1 MAIIQISKIQ
11 QRSGDLVD
19 LPQLDEAEFGFAS
32 DEKRL
37 FIGKTEGSVENIEV
51 LTSYSEIAFSQLQ
64 GAVGNLDINTDVQ
77 NGQVLVYDG
86 NNWVNRGGDIGG
98 YINFG
103 EVANVKIL
111 GGTSG
116 YVLQTDG
123 TGNLSWAAGGGGGGG
138 GGTPGGANTQIQFNN
153 AGSFGGSSGLT
164 YNVANSTLSVTGNI
178 VAGNIKSDNFYYS
191 NGVAIS
197 FGYSNT
203 NVASYLPTYAGT
215 VGTGAA
221 NFVGTNTTLS
231 GNANVT
237 GNIAGGNLSTS
248 GRLTVSG
255 ISNLGAVGNITI
267 TGGSSGYYLQTNGSG
282 GLSWASI
289 PSGNGIANGTS
300 NITIPAVNGN
310 VVVYSAGNNTAN
322 ITGTGVNV
330 AGTLSATGNLSGGN
344 ISTTGALTVLG
355 TTNLGAVGN
364 ITITGGSSGYY
375 LQTNGSGGLSWAAVA
390 SGNGIANGT
399 SNITIPALNGNVVV
413 YAAGNNTANITGTG
427 ANITGTLNVTG
438 NTTVGNLIGSHANG
452 TSNVNI
458 PISSGNIAMSVGG
471 TSNVLVVT
479 STGANIAGTLNTTGN
494 ANVFGNLGTSGSL
507 TVAGNAGV
515 TGNIST
521 TGTLSVTGNA
531 NVGNLGTSGLVIA
544 TGNVTGG
551 NLVTSGALSVT
562 GNANVGNLGTS
573 GLVIATG
580 NVTGGNLVTSGALSV
595 TGNANV
601 GNLGTSGNVITG
613 GIKTDNYYYANGVAL
628 TTGVNTVVFTSSGTW
643 TVPAGVT
650 KALVTVYGAGG
661 NGVTWYYSGTE
672 HFQSG
677 GAGGY
682 GTAMVTGLSGTIA
695 ITIAA
700 AGSVGTTSFGTMI
713 SATGGGTGTGSP
725 GTTTGVSGTNGTCT
739 VSSGTAIV
747 LGTCGTNIDSLI
759 GSAAN
764 LSTPTSLY
772 YQIMCT
778 NVGLLGAGGYG
789 RPAIDT
795 YPAGSGAVVIQ
806 Y

>member
-64 GAVGNLDINTDVQ
+64 GAIGNLDINTNVQ
-77 NGQVLVYDG
+77 DGQVLVYDG

-103 EVANVKIL
+103 NLTNISI
-111 GGTSG
+111 GGGGSG
-116 YVLQTDG
+116 QVLSTDG
-123 TGNLSWAAGGGGGGG
+123 SGTLSWVDQSGGGGG

-164 YNVANSTLSVTGNI
+164 YNLANSTLSVTGNI

-203 NVASYLPTYAGT
+203 NVAAYLPTYTGT

-255 ISNLGAVGNITI
+255 ISNLGAVGNVTI

-551 NLVTSGALSVT
+551 NLVTSGT
-562 GNANVGNLGTS
+562 
-573 GLVIATG
+573 
-580 NVTGGNLVTSGALSV
+580 LSV

-601 GNLGTSGNVITG
+601 GNLGTSGNVVAG

-628 TTGVNTVVFTSSGTW
+628 TSGVNTVVFTSSGTW

-661 NGVTWYYSGTE
+661 NGNFWYSGGS
-672 HFQSG
+672 HYQSG

-682 GTAMVTGLSGTIA
+682 GTAMITGLSGTVA

-700 AGSVGTTSFGTMI
+700 AGSGGTTSFGTMI
-713 SATGGGTGTGSP
+713 SATGGGTGTT
-725 GTTTGVSGTNGTCT
+725 GTFAVSGTTGTCT
-739 VSSGTAIV
+739 VSSGTAIATGACGV
-747 LGTCGTNIDSLI
+747 NLDSLLGTSTSTNTLFYY
-759 GSAAN
+759 N
-764 LSTPTSLY
+764 L
-772 YQIMCT
+772 MCT
-778 NVGLLGAGGYG
+778 NVGILGADSRGFG

-795 YPAGSGAVVIQ
+795 YPAGPGAVVIQ